1 MKNRRIATLAL
12 AALLTL
18 GVGGGIAMKSLAQG
32 VTPPAAVQ
40 AGVAQDQE
48 QAVNAPDT
56 DTVEEQVG
64 DQNEAE
70 DAVGAA
76 DTDTVEEQVGDQ
88 NAPDNGQEAAEAEEA
103 NSADGQDAVPT
114 GTPAITAEAAQAAAE
129 AHLNAGTASQ
139 VELDDE
145 NGQLVYSV
153 QIGASDVKVDA
164 MTGTVLGVESDAD

>member
-48 QAVNAPDT
+48 QAVNAP
-56 DTVEEQVG
+56 
-64 DQNEAE
+64 
-70 DAVGAA
+70 

-164 MTGTVLGVESDAD
+164 MTGTVLGVESDAN